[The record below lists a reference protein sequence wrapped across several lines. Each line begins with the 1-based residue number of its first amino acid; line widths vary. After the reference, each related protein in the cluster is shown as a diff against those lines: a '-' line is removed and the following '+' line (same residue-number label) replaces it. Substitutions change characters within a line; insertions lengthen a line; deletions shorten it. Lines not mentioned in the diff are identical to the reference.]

1 MKKRVKQLFS
11 KLENIDAV
19 LIRNKYPLS
28 DPNFVYFANMKREDI
43 KGYLNHDV
51 FLILRPDCTAD
62 IVEAEE
68 IKSHVVKYD
77 SIGMNFPYI
86 TASDYLKVRKIVGHE
101 PIDVS
106 KELEEIKLIK
116 DCEEIKN
123 IKRSCEISDKIF
135 AQINELVD
143 ENKDEEDVLDEIE
156 YLAKKNGSDGMAFKS
171 SIAFGKNTSIYN
183 YRAGNK
189 KIKEGDAI
197 IIDIGPIYNF
207 YASDSSRVFAFKR
220 ASKNMK
226 KIEEKVINLQDLV
239 FNAIKSDARNKDV
252 CELVMKKIGD
262 DRKLLRHCF
271 GHDVGLTFP
280 YSFKKTKKIDPAF
293 DFTFKEDMI
302 FAVEMGLYD
311 ENIGLRI
318 EDTVRVKKGGVEPL
332 TKYPRFIEV
341 IR

>member
-1 MKKRVKQLFS
+1 MKKRVKHLFS

-19 LIRNKYPLS
+19 LIRNYPLS
-28 DPNFVYFANMKREDI
+28 DPNFVYFTNMKKEDI
-43 KGYLNHDV
+43 NGYLNQNV
-51 FLILRPDCTAD
+51 FLVLRPDCTAD
-62 IVEAEE
+62 IVDAEE
-68 IKSHVVKYD
+68 IKSHVVKCD

-116 DCEEIKN
+116 DYEEIKN

-135 AQINELVD
+135 ARMNELID
-143 ENKDEEDVLDEIE
+143 ENKDEEDISDEIE

-171 SIAFGKNTSIYN
+171 SVAFGKNTSIYN
-183 YRAGNK
+183 YRSGNEK
-189 KIKEGDAI
+189 LKEGDAI

-207 YASDSSRVFAFKR
+207 YASDSSRVFAFKG

-252 CELVMKKIGD
+252 CELVMNKIGD

-280 YSFKKTKKIDPAF
+280 YGFKKIKKINPAF
-293 DFTFKEDMI
+293 DFTFKENMI

-311 ENIGLRI
+311 ENIGLRV
-318 EDTVRVKKGGVEPL
+318 EDTVRVKKDGIESL